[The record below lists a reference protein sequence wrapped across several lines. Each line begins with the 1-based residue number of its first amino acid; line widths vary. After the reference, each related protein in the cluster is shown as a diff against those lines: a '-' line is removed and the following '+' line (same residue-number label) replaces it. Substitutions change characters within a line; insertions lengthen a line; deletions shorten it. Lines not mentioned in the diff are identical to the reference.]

1 MLQYPLPKRWVDR
14 EMFVNKSDMRK
25 KEIFALFAMLFGAFL
40 MILLVI
46 TFNKDVKKKEGVKK
60 EQMRYVK
67 IKKVQEIKKPKPKPK
82 PKKKSTPK
90 APLPDLSSMMGG
102 IEMDIPEFEL
112 GNIAG
117 DPNDLLGDIARN
129 AAMSEGT
136 VDTKPR
142 VLSRSPMQYPASAM
156 KKRIKGYVVV
166 NLLID
171 TDGSIEAA
179 KVLQSS
185 PPGVFDAAALSGIR
199 SWRFAPGKYKGRP
212 VKVWAKQKVRFD
224 FN

>member
-1 MLQYPLPKRWVDR
+1 
-14 EMFVNKSDMRK
+14 MFVNKSDMLKRK
-25 KEIFALFAMLFGAFL
+25 IFAFFAMLFGASL

-46 TFNKDVKKKEGVKK
+46 TFNKDVKKKENVKK

-67 IKKVQEIKKPKPKPK
+67 VKKVQEIKKPKPKPK

-90 APLPDLSSMMGG
+90 APLPDLSSMLGG

-142 VLSRSPMQYPASAM
+142 VVSRSPMQYPASAM

-171 TDGSIEAA
+171 TDGSIEAS

>member
-1 MLQYPLPKRWVDR
+1 MKQKR
-14 EMFVNKSDMRK
+14 
-25 KEIFALFAMLFGAFL
+25 EITAFLSMLFGAAL
-40 MILLVI
+40 MMLLVI
-46 TFNKDVKKKEGVKK
+46 SFNKDVEKKEEVKK
-60 EQMRYVK
+60 DPLRYMKLQKVK
-67 IKKVQEIKKPKPKPK
+67 QEIKKPKPKPK
-82 PKKKSTPK
+82 PKKKSSPK
-90 APLPDLSSMMGG
+90 APPPDLSSMLGG

-117 DPNDLLGDIARN
+117 NPNDLLGEIAKN

-142 VLSRSPMQYPASAM
+142 VLSRSPMTYPAGAM
-156 KKRIKGYVVV
+156 KKRIKGYVLI

-185 PPGVFDAAALSGIR
+185 PPGVFDSAALSGIR

-212 VKVWAKQKVRFD
+212 VKVWVKQKVRFD

>member
-1 MLQYPLPKRWVDR
+1 
-14 EMFVNKSDMRK
+14 MFVNKRMKRRR
-25 KEIFALFAMLFGAFL
+25 EFAALLSMLFGAVL
-40 MILLVI
+40 MIALVVS
-46 TFNKDVKKKEGVKK
+46 FNKDVEKKEVVKK
-60 EQMRYVK
+60 DPLRYMKV
-67 IKKVQEIKKPKPKPK
+67 KKVQQEVKKPKPKPK
-82 PKKKSTPK
+82 PKKQSTPK
-90 APLPDLSSMMGG
+90 APLPDLSSLLGG

-117 DPNDLLGDIARN
+117 NPNDLLGEIAKD

-142 VLSRSPMQYPASAM
+142 VVSRSPMEYPASAR
-156 KKRIKGYVVV
+156 KKRINGYVVV

-185 PPGVFDAAALSGIR
+185 PPGVFDTAALSGIR
-199 SWRFAPGKYKGRP
+199 SWRFSPGKYKGRP

>member
-1 MLQYPLPKRWVDR
+1 
-14 EMFVNKSDMRK
+14 MFVSKNMKRK
-25 KEIFALFAMLFGAFL
+25 REFAALLSMLLGAVL
-40 MILLVI
+40 MIVLVVS
-46 TFNKDVKKKEGVKK
+46 FNKDVEKKEDVKK
-60 EQMRYVK
+60 DPLRYMKLQKVK
-67 IKKVQEIKKPKPKPK
+67 QEIKKPKPKPK

-90 APLPDLSSMMGG
+90 APLPDLSSMLGG

-117 DPNDLLGDIARN
+117 NPNDLLGEIAKD

-142 VLSRSPMQYPASAM
+142 VVSRSPMQYPASAM
-156 KKRIKGYVVV
+156 KKRIDGYVVV

-199 SWRFAPGKYKGRP
+199 SWRFSPGKYKGRP

>member
-1 MLQYPLPKRWVDR
+1 MYVSKKMKRKR
-14 EMFVNKSDMRK
+14 ELTAFLS
-25 KEIFALFAMLFGAFL
+25 MLFGAAL
-40 MILLVI
+40 MMVLVVS
-46 TFNKDVKKKEGVKK
+46 FNKDVEKKEEVKK
-60 EQMRYVK
+60 DPLRYMKLQKVK
-67 IKKVQEIKKPKPKPK
+67 QEIKKPKPKPK

-90 APLPDLSSMMGG
+90 APLPDLSSLLGG

-117 DPNDLLGDIARN
+117 DPNDLLGDIAKN

-142 VLSRSPMQYPASAM
+142 VLSRSPMPYPAIAM
-156 KKRIKGYVVV
+156 KKRIKGYVVI

-185 PPGVFDAAALSGIR
+185 PPGVFDATALSGIR
-199 SWRFAPGKYKGRP
+199 SWRFSPGKYKGRP

>member
-1 MLQYPLPKRWVDR
+1 
-14 EMFVNKSDMRK
+14 MFVSKNMKRK
-25 KEIFALFAMLFGAFL
+25 REFAALLSMLLGAVL
-40 MILLVI
+40 MIVLVVS
-46 TFNKDVKKKEGVKK
+46 FNKDVEKKEDVKK
-60 EQMRYVK
+60 DPLRYMKLQKVK
-67 IKKVQEIKKPKPKPK
+67 QEIKKPKPKPK

-90 APLPDLSSMMGG
+90 APLPDLSSMLGG

-179 KVLQSS
+179 KVLESS
-185 PPGVFDAAALSGIR
+185 PPGVFDASALSGIR

>member
-1 MLQYPLPKRWVDR
+1 MAEHTY
-14 EMFVNKSDMRK
+14 RK
-25 KEIFALFAMLFGAFL
+25 DNRTLFALLGMFLGAFL
-40 MILLVI
+40 MVVLILS
-46 TFNKDVKKKEGVKK
+46 FNKGVKKKEPKVKESMRYLQVKK
-60 EQMRYVK
+60 VPRQVK
-67 IKKVQEIKKPKPKPK
+67 KPESKPKPT
-82 PKKKSTPK
+82 KKSTAK
-90 APLPDLSSMMGG
+90 APMPDIASVLGG
-102 IEMDIPEFEL
+102 IEMDIPELEL

-117 DPNDLLGDIARN
+117 DPNDLLGEIAKD

-142 VLSRSPMQYPASAM
+142 VMSRSAMEYPASAM
-156 KKRIKGYVVV
+156 EKQIKGYVIM

-171 TDGSIEAA
+171 TDGSIETA
-179 KVLQSS
+179 KVLESS
-185 PPGVFDAAALSGIR
+185 PAGVFDDAALSGIR

>member
-1 MLQYPLPKRWVDR
+1 
-14 EMFVNKSDMRK
+14 MFVNKRMKQRR
-25 KEIFALFAMLFGAFL
+25 ELFALLSMLFGAVL
-40 MILLVI
+40 MMVLVI
-46 TFNKDVKKKEGVKK
+46 SFNKDVEKKEEVKK
-60 EQMRYVK
+60 DPLRYMKV
-67 IKKVQEIKKPKPKPK
+67 KKVNQEIKKPKPKPK

-90 APLPDLSSMMGG
+90 APLPDLSSMLGG

-117 DPNDLLGDIARN
+117 NPNDLLGEIARN

-142 VLSRSPMQYPASAM
+142 VLSRSPMQYPAGAM
-156 KKRIKGYVVV
+156 KKRIKGYVVI

-179 KVLQSS
+179 KVLQSA
-185 PPGVFDAAALSGIR
+185 PPGVFDTAALSGIR

-212 VKVWAKQKVRFD
+212 VKVWVKQKVRFD

>member
-1 MLQYPLPKRWVDR
+1 MYQARKMKQKRVLIALLA
-14 EMFVNKSDMRK
+14 MFLG
-25 KEIFALFAMLFGAFL
+25 ALL
-40 MILLVI
+40 MMVLVVS
-46 TFNKDVKKKEGVKK
+46 FSKDVKKKEGVKK
-60 EQMRYVK
+60 DPMRYMKMAK
-67 IKKVQEIKKPKPKPK
+67 IKQEIKKPKPKPK
-82 PKKKSTPK
+82 PKKKRTPK
-90 APLPDLSSMMGG
+90 APLPDLSSMLGG

-117 DPNDLLGDIARN
+117 DPNALLGDIARD

-142 VLSRSPMQYPASAM
+142 VLSRSTMQYPASAM
-156 KKRIKGYVVV
+156 KKHIKGYVVV

-185 PPGVFDAAALSGIR
+185 PHGVFDAAALSGIR
-199 SWRFAPGKYKGRP
+199 AWRFSPGKYKGKP
-212 VKVWAKQKVRFD
+212 VKVWAKQKIRFD

>member
-1 MLQYPLPKRWVDR
+1 MKQKR
-14 EMFVNKSDMRK
+14 ELTAFLS
-25 KEIFALFAMLFGAFL
+25 MLFGAVL
-40 MILLVI
+40 MMVLVI
-46 TFNKDVKKKEGVKK
+46 SFNKDVEKKEEVKK
-60 EQMRYVK
+60 DPLRYMK
-67 IKKVQEIKKPKPKPK
+67 LKKVQQEIKKPKPKPK

-90 APLPDLSSMMGG
+90 APMPDLSSMLGG

-117 DPNDLLGDIARN
+117 NPNDILGDIAKD

-136 VDTKPR
+136 VDAKPR
-142 VLSRSPMQYPASAM
+142 VLSRSPMAYPAGAM
-156 KKRIKGYVVV
+156 KKRIKGYVVI

-185 PPGVFDAAALSGIR
+185 PPGVFDATALSGIR

>member
-1 MLQYPLPKRWVDR
+1 MSSMFASKNMKRNR
-14 EMFVNKSDMRK
+14 KLSAIFSMF
-25 KEIFALFAMLFGAFL
+25 FGAVL
-40 MILLVI
+40 VMILVVS
-46 TFNKDVKKKEGVKK
+46 FSKDVKKKEEVKK
-60 EQMRYVK
+60 DPLRYMK
-67 IKKVQEIKKPKPKPK
+67 LEKSKQDVQKPKPKPK

-90 APLPDLSSMMGG
+90 APMPDLSSMMGG
-102 IEMDIPEFEL
+102 IEMDIPEFNL

-117 DPNDLLGDIARN
+117 NPNDLLGDIARN

-136 VDTKPR
+136 ADTKPR
-142 VLSRSPMQYPASAM
+142 VLSRSPMQYPESAM
-156 KKRIKGYVVV
+156 KKKIKGYVVV

-171 TDGSIEAA
+171 IDGSIEAA

-199 SWRFAPGKYKGRP
+199 SWRFAPGKYQGKP

>member
-1 MLQYPLPKRWVDR
+1 MFLDNEMHKKRKATA
-14 EMFVNKSDMRK
+14 F
-25 KEIFALFAMLFGAFL
+25 LAMIFGAVL
-40 MILLVI
+40 MMVLVVS
-46 TFNKDVKKKEGVKK
+46 FSKDVKKKENVKK
-60 EQMRYVK
+60 DSLRYMKMAKVK
-67 IKKVQEIKKPKPKPK
+67 QEVKKPKPKPK

-90 APLPDLSSMMGG
+90 APLPNLSALLGG

-117 DPNDLLGDIARN
+117 NANDLLGDIARD

-142 VLSRSPMQYPASAM
+142 VLARGPLQYPASAM
-156 KKRIKGYVVV
+156 KKHIKGYVVI

-199 SWRFAPGKYKGRP
+199 SWRFSPGKYKGRP

>member
-1 MLQYPLPKRWVDR
+1 MFATKNMKRNR
-14 EMFVNKSDMRK
+14 ERAALLSMF
-25 KEIFALFAMLFGAFL
+25 LGAVL
-40 MILLVI
+40 VMILVI
-46 TFNKDVKKKEGVKK
+46 SFSKDVKKKE
-60 EQMRYVK
+60 E
-67 IKKVQEIKKPKPKPK
+67 IKKDPLRYMKLERSKQDVQKPKPKPK

-90 APLPDLSSMMGG
+90 APMPDLSSMMGG
-102 IEMDIPEFEL
+102 IAMDIPEFNL
-112 GNIAG
+112 GDIAG
-117 DPNDLLGDIARN
+117 NPNDLLGDIARN

-136 VDTKPR
+136 ADTKPR
-142 VLSRSPMQYPASAM
+142 VLSRSPMQYPDDAL
-156 KKRIKGYVVV
+156 KKKIKGYVVV

-171 TDGSIEAA
+171 VDGSIEAA

-199 SWRFAPGKYKGRP
+199 SWRFAPGKYQGKP

>member
-1 MLQYPLPKRWVDR
+1 MQKKRKLTAFLA
-14 EMFVNKSDMRK
+14 MF
-25 KEIFALFAMLFGAFL
+25 FGAVL
-40 MILLVI
+40 MMVLVVS
-46 TFNKDVKKKEGVKK
+46 FSKDVKKKETVKK
-60 EQMRYVK
+60 DPLRYMKLAKVK
-67 IKKVQEIKKPKPKPK
+67 QAVKKPKPKPK
-82 PKKKSTPK
+82 PKKARTPK
-90 APLPDLSSMMGG
+90 APLPDLSAMLGG

-117 DPNDLLGDIARN
+117 NANDLLGEIARD

-156 KKRIKGYVVV
+156 KKHIKGYVIV

-179 KVLQSS
+179 KVLESS
-185 PPGVFDAAALSGIR
+185 PPGVFDVVALSGIR
-199 SWRFAPGKYKGRP
+199 SWRFAPGKYKGRA

>member
-1 MLQYPLPKRWVDR
+1 
-14 EMFVNKSDMRK
+14 MFVNKRMKQRR
-25 KEIFALFAMLFGAFL
+25 ELAALLSMLFGAVL
-40 MILLVI
+40 MMVLVI
-46 TFNKDVKKKEGVKK
+46 SFNKDVEKKEEVKK
-60 EQMRYVK
+60 DPLRYMKV
-67 IKKVQEIKKPKPKPK
+67 KKVNQEIKKPKPKPK

-90 APLPDLSSMMGG
+90 APLPDLSSMLGG

-117 DPNDLLGDIARN
+117 NPNDLLGEIAKD

-142 VLSRSPMQYPASAM
+142 VVSRSPMQYPASAM

>member
-1 MLQYPLPKRWVDR
+1 MYQAKKMKQKRVLAALLA
-14 EMFVNKSDMRK
+14 MF
-25 KEIFALFAMLFGAFL
+25 LGAGL
-40 MILLVI
+40 MMVLVVS
-46 TFNKDVKKKEGVKK
+46 FSKDVKKKEEVKK
-60 EQMRYVK
+60 DPMRYMKLAKVK
-67 IKKVQEIKKPKPKPK
+67 QEIKKPKPKPK
-82 PKKKSTPK
+82 PKKKQTPK
-90 APLPDLSSMMGG
+90 APLPNLSSLLGG

-142 VLSRSPMQYPASAM
+142 VLSRSPMQYPSSAM
-156 KKRIKGYVVV
+156 KKGIKGYVVV

-171 TDGSIEAA
+171 TDGSIDAA

>member
-1 MLQYPLPKRWVDR
+1 
-14 EMFVNKSDMRK
+14 
-25 KEIFALFAMLFGAFL
+25 

-46 TFNKDVKKKEGVKK
+46 TFNKDVKKKEEVKK
-60 EQMRYVK
+60 EKMRYVK
-67 IKKVQEIKKPKPKPK
+67 VKKVQEIKKPKPTPK
-82 PKKKSTPK
+82 PKNKSTPK

-142 VLSRSPMQYPASAM
+142 VVSRSPMQYPASAM

-212 VKVWAKQKVRFD
+212 VKVWAKQKIRFD

>member
-1 MLQYPLPKRWVDR
+1 MFAAKNMKRKRDR
-14 EMFVNKSDMRK
+14 AAV
-25 KEIFALFAMLFGAFL
+25 LAMLLGAVL
-40 MILLVI
+40 MMILVVS
-46 TFNKDVKKKEGVKK
+46 FNKDVKKKEEVKK
-60 EQMRYVK
+60 DPLRYMKIERVK
-67 IKKVQEIKKPKPKPK
+67 QDVQKPKPKPK

-102 IEMDIPEFEL
+102 IEMDIPEFDL

-117 DPNDLLGDIARN
+117 NPNDLLGDIARN

-136 VDTKPR
+136 ADTKPR
-142 VLSRSPMQYPASAM
+142 VLSRSPMQYPESAM

-171 TDGSIEAA
+171 VDGSIEAA
-179 KVLQSS
+179 KILQSS

-199 SWRFAPGKYKGRP
+199 SWRFAPGKYQGRP

>member
-1 MLQYPLPKRWVDR
+1 MLQYLPPKRWVDT

-25 KEIFALFAMLFGAFL
+25 KEIFALFSMIFGAFL
-40 MILLVI
+40 MILLVL
-46 TFNKDVKKKEGVKK
+46 TFNKDVKKKEEVKK

-67 IKKVQEIKKPKPKPK
+67 VKKVQEIKKPKPKPK

-142 VLSRSPMQYPASAM
+142 VVSRSPMQYPASAM

>member
-1 MLQYPLPKRWVDR
+1 
-14 EMFVNKSDMRK
+14 MFVNKRIKQKRELTAFLS
-25 KEIFALFAMLFGAFL
+25 MLFGAVL
-40 MILLVI
+40 MMILVI
-46 TFNKDVKKKEGVKK
+46 SFNKDVEKKE
-60 EQMRYVK
+60 E
-67 IKKVQEIKKPKPKPK
+67 IKKDPLRYMKLKKVQQEIKKPKPKPK

-90 APLPDLSSMMGG
+90 APMPDLSSMLGG

-117 DPNDLLGDIARN
+117 NPNDILGDIAKD

-142 VLSRSPMQYPASAM
+142 VLSRSPMAYPSGAM

-185 PPGVFDAAALSGIR
+185 PPGVFDATALSGIR

>member
-1 MLQYPLPKRWVDR
+1 
-14 EMFVNKSDMRK
+14 
-25 KEIFALFAMLFGAFL
+25 
-40 MILLVI
+40 
-46 TFNKDVKKKEGVKK
+46 
-60 EQMRYVK
+60 
-67 IKKVQEIKKPKPKPK
+67 
-82 PKKKSTPK
+82 
-90 APLPDLSSMMGG
+90 MMGG

-156 KKRIKGYVVV
+156 KKRIKGYVVI

-179 KVLQSS
+179 KVLQAS

>member
-1 MLQYPLPKRWVDR
+1 MLQYLPPKRWVDT

-25 KEIFALFAMLFGAFL
+25 KEIFALFSMIFGAFL
-40 MILLVI
+40 MILLVL
-46 TFNKDVKKKEGVKK
+46 TFNKDVKKKEEVKK

-67 IKKVQEIKKPKPKPK
+67 VKKVQEIKKPKPKPK

-142 VLSRSPMQYPASAM
+142 VVSRSPMIYPASAM
-156 KKRIKGYVVV
+156 KKRIKGYVVI

>member
-1 MLQYPLPKRWVDR
+1 
-14 EMFVNKSDMRK
+14 MFVAKNMKRK
-25 KEIFALFAMLFGAFL
+25 RDLTAVFAMLLGAVL
-40 MILLVI
+40 MMVLVI
-46 TFNKDVKKKEGVKK
+46 SFNKDVKKKEVVKK
-60 EQMRYVK
+60 DPMRYMK
-67 IKKVQEIKKPKPKPK
+67 IERIKQDIQKPKPKPK

-102 IEMDIPEFEL
+102 IEMDIPEFDL

-129 AAMSEGT
+129 AAMSEGAA
-136 VDTKPR
+136 DTKPR
-142 VLSRSPMQYPASAM
+142 VLSRSPMQYPEAAM
-156 KKRIKGYVVV
+156 KKRIKGYVVI

-199 SWRFAPGKYKGRP
+199 SWRFAPGKYQGRP

>member
-1 MLQYPLPKRWVDR
+1 MKRNR
-14 EMFVNKSDMRK
+14 ELAAWLSMF
-25 KEIFALFAMLFGAFL
+25 LGAVL
-40 MILLVI
+40 VMILVVS
-46 TFNKDVKKKEGVKK
+46 FSKDVKKKEEVKK
-60 EQMRYVK
+60 DPLRYMK
-67 IKKVQEIKKPKPKPK
+67 LEKSKQDVQKPKPKPK
-82 PKKKSTPK
+82 PTKKSTPK
-90 APLPDLSSMMGG
+90 APMPDLSSMMGG
-102 IEMDIPEFEL
+102 IEMDIPEFNL

-117 DPNDLLGDIARN
+117 NPNDLLGDIARN

-136 VDTKPR
+136 ADTKPR
-142 VLSRSPMQYPASAM
+142 VLSRSPMQYPESAM
-156 KKRIKGYVVV
+156 KNNIKGYVVV

-171 TDGSIEAA
+171 VDGSIEAA

-199 SWRFAPGKYKGRP
+199 SWRFAPGKYQGKP

>member
-1 MLQYPLPKRWVDR
+1 MYQAKKMKQRRVLAALLA
-14 EMFVNKSDMRK
+14 MFLGA
-25 KEIFALFAMLFGAFL
+25 ALM
-40 MILLVI
+40 MVLVVS
-46 TFNKDVKKKEGVKK
+46 FSKDVKKKEEVKK
-60 EQMRYVK
+60 DPMRYMKMAKVK
-67 IKKVQEIKKPKPKPK
+67 QEIKKPKPKPK
-82 PKKKSTPK
+82 PKKRRTPK
-90 APLPDLSSMMGG
+90 APLPDLSSMLGG

-117 DPNDLLGDIARN
+117 DPNDLLGDIARD

-142 VLSRSPMQYPASAM
+142 VVSRSPMQYPASAM

-185 PPGVFDAAALSGIR
+185 PPGVFDATALSGIR

>member
-1 MLQYPLPKRWVDR
+1 MKRKR
-14 EMFVNKSDMRK
+14 EFT
-25 KEIFALFAMLFGAFL
+25 ALLAMLFGAAL
-40 MILLVI
+40 MMVLVVS
-46 TFNKDVKKKEGVKK
+46 FNKDVKKKEEVKK
-60 EQMRYVK
+60 DPLRYMKLAKVK
-67 IKKVQEIKKPKPKPK
+67 QEIKKPKPKPK

-142 VLSRSPMQYPASAM
+142 VVSRSPMIYPASAM

-171 TDGSIEAA
+171 TDGSIEAV